1 MRRGFPAIFARHFPD
16 HARRAA
22 KRKSPYNREKSAHP
36 APHPRSYPPCIMA
49 DDGRVKRLKTCD
61 TSVVE
66 LQRRNAVLESENRKL
81 RLENAQLRGRLSEGD
96 HAVLPVVVT
105 TTVDLSRLDPSLVT
119 QISSFLGTSRELFSL
134 ALTCKSFGWRQPT
147 STLNWSL
154 VEEVSRQAV
163 CSRATDDEMRC
174 LPRYSSGSTTW
185 LSIHHRLEHLLMF
198 DVLLGAY
205 IGYRNWDKTA
215 VLGTKKGD
223 FCTAVSSGHV
233 MRSGIHF
240 AEFEIISGE
249 PYIGI
254 VRPMPSLDAE
264 AYENDCF
271 FVGRRAFYHAFLAQ
285 RSDDWGDGNVHACEY
300 SSYTGKV
307 CWTDWD
313 DGDDAD
319 WEGMEC
325 CGTGDTIGMLLNL
338 EKGTLTVWKNNRRLG
353 VMKDGLSG
361 PYCRYTTVAGSESVA
376 IQKAYLPI
384 STTPK

>member
-1 MRRGFPAIFARHFPD
+1 MQMTSLPSIPYHSLLHTMHHKDESPLDVPMEGALIQLTPRLPSHWRTRR
-16 HARRAA
+16 RRAQ
-22 KRKSPYNREKSAHP
+22 PLP
-36 APHPRSYPPCIMA
+36 
-49 DDGRVKRLKTCD
+49 V
-61 TSVVE
+61 
-66 LQRRNAVLESENRKL
+66 
-81 RLENAQLRGRLSEGD
+81 
-96 HAVLPVVVT
+96 AVLPVVVT

-119 QISSFLGTSRELFSL
+119 QISSFLGTSRELLSL

-215 VLGTKKGD
+215 VCGTKKGD

-313 DGDDAD
+313 DGDD
-319 WEGMEC
+319 GF
-325 CGTGDTIGMLLNL
+325 
-338 EKGTLTVWKNNRRLG
+338 
-353 VMKDGLSG
+353 
-361 PYCRYTTVAGSESVA
+361 
-376 IQKAYLPI
+376 
-384 STTPK
+384 